1 MSAGNKKVN
10 WSPKDEE
17 VIKVASNGTPEV
29 KEEVNALYEAAK
41 KFAQDFGKKEEVVE
55 NCEKCKKGAAECTC
69 AKEECKD
76 VVKKDDE
83 TAIIEIE
90 TPEGEKAE
98 HEAVGEVEQAVEKLE
113 EVVVELK
120 DAVGKSEVAEEK
132 EIEIEIE
139 EDGDKP
145 KLEFEVG
152 EKSVVPEIPGK
163 DVSQS
168 EIIVE
173 SKPDCGCMAK
183 KEVKLEKSAA
193 TEEEFCRFAKLSP
206 ANRKKLGDYWKN
218 MLGFPKDYV
227 DLMVK
232 DYEK

>member
-1 MSAGNKKVN
+1 MAWASPPTHQPTDPPTHRPGN
-10 WSPKDEE
+10 DR
-17 VIKVASNGTPEV
+17 
-29 KEEVNALYEAAK
+29 
-41 KFAQDFGKKEEVVE
+41 FFGCHRFVF
-55 NCEKCKKGAAECTC
+55 
-69 AKEECKD
+69 
-76 VVKKDDE
+76 
-83 TAIIEIE
+83 
-90 TPEGEKAE
+90 
-98 HEAVGEVEQAVEKLE
+98 